1 MLMEGKLKRNLFK
14 ENSHQAS
21 GGSASITSERSTW
34 RNAFVLLR
42 IPFSMYLMPVF
53 WFALS
58 NSEDVDM
65 LSAMLVFV
73 VLHVFM
79 IPASYG
85 FNSIYD
91 RDEKS
96 IGGLENPPP
105 VGSELFQLVLIFDAL
120 ALIVGAYISLQ
131 FAVMVMTYTVVSKA
145 YSFDKTR
152 LKRFPL
158 VSTWI
163 VAAFQGAFL
172 YYMVLVA
179 LKQHIDN
186 LQFIYGLVAMLLIA
200 AMFPLMQIYQHD
212 QDSARGDVT
221 LSIWLGVKGTFIYS
235 AIMMFIGF
243 SSLFMLYLRYKEVLD
258 SIVLAIC
265 ILPMLF
271 FFVKWMFMSFTDEGH
286 VHYKNAMKVN
296 GLWAVG
302 LSLAF
307 IFQLVY
313 SHYLL

>member
-1 MLMEGKLKRNLFK
+1 MQAKLKTNQFK
-14 ENSHQAS
+14 ENSHQAT
-21 GGSASITSERSTW
+21 GNSASIASERSTW

-58 NSEDVDM
+58 NSEEVDM
-65 LSAMLVFV
+65 VSAMLVFV

-96 IGGLENPPP
+96 IGGLESPPP
-105 VGSELFQLVLIFDAL
+105 AGSELFQLVLVFDAL
-120 ALIVGAYISLQ
+120 ALLFGAFISIQ
-131 FAVMVMTYTVVSKA
+131 FAAMVMTYTVVSKA

-158 VSTWI
+158 ISTWV

-179 LKQHIDN
+179 LKQNIDN

-212 QDSARGDVT
+212 QDEARGDVT
-221 LSIWLGVKGTFIYS
+221 LSLWLGIRGTFIYS
-235 AIMMFIGF
+235 AIMMVIGF
-243 SSLFMLYLRYKEVLD
+243 TSLFSLYLRYKEVLD
-258 SIVLAIC
+258 SVVLAVC

-271 FFVKWMFMSFTDEGH
+271 FFAKWMVMSFVDEEH

-307 IFQLVY
+307 IFQLLY
-313 SHYLL
+313 THYLH